1 MRISRL
7 KRVGSGVL
15 AAAIAAS
22 TYVGAALPA
31 SARTAGKDG
40 SAEMNEAYA
49 AHESLMPIGPS
60 FSSATILEWTPES
73 DPDARYSRASI
84 PLANRTGGF
93 IVNPKANPE
102 AKLMLCSLANSAHD
116 TTGAQGTDN
125 FMSWSFNYWQY
136 ADSFV
141 YWSGSEE
148 GIITCPTGE
157 FTDAAHAN
165 GVPVVATL
173 GFPWGT
179 GTGYVEEVRAFTQ
192 QAEDGSFPVADKLI
206 EVMEYYGFDGYF
218 FNQESFGCSAEDA
231 TKLNEMMKYMRKKCP
246 DILISWYDA
255 MVPSGGI
262 SHQDAV
268 NDQNKAWME
277 PDAEGNYC
285 VDEFFMNYNWYESEV
300 STTINTMNS
309 INRSPFDAYAGLDV
323 QQNGMNTGF
332 RDYML
337 LDANGKMKLSFA
349 LYCPNSTLGISASGE
364 EFHKNERTFY
374 VNKVS
379 DPRVETSDPTIAAN
393 SEWVGMSRFF
403 ADKTP
408 ITSAPFVT
416 NFNSGHGKGYW
427 VDGVLSRD
435 REWSYQSN
443 QDIMPTWTW
452 IIDSEGSKLSGDYDF
467 TDAYNGGNS
476 IKFAGSL
483 DAGKS
488 NDIMLYSTDVAV
500 TDGMNMSLT
509 YKNDDGKMKLV
520 AYYGDETTT
529 SYEDCTRVYYNLT
542 AGEADTWT
550 TTSVD
555 LSAQV
560 GKTLF
565 AIGMQVESDTDV
577 SDYQVNLGQ
586 LTITEQDRAE
596 LSGPSGI
603 TLDGILYHDAYDAEI
618 RLYWDE
624 VAGASSYEVYKV
636 NSDGTS
642 SLLMETPNTALYI
655 SSVARAAEEQD
666 VTLKVVSIN
675 KNGVRGE
682 GTTFTIDWLYGNEDS
697 EKYEPVE
704 FENFCL
710 GATVTDVSFE
720 NDAEPAAKALDGTAA
735 NGSKWCATNKDSGY
749 MAIDIGREVTVRRW
763 RVEHAEYGGES
774 KKMNTIDF
782 ALEYKNAEGQ
792 WVEAKRIRDNHLAL
806 TDVLL
811 DEPITAREWRLNIY
825 DAGSSAWGAIRI
837 YEWQMFDTDQLSQTE
852 STMAHFASARNNPG
866 ATDVF
871 TLEHVPVGE
880 TVKVYIKSGDTYT
893 EIGSKVAQASGNEK
907 LTTVTIEN
915 LDFATDKAG
924 RIYYTTTAPSCF
936 ESIKQSTAFDA
947 ETAEKS
953 APATEVSFEKY
964 SQPGSESSSQLDDI
978 FTTMTVNGLNAGD
991 VVYVYE
997 SGAETWSRM
1006 SQPVAVGE
1014 TSAVFERIRVPRAG
1028 GELTLQVKRAGKLIS
1043 DKYTVTTPAFA
1054 EPTANISLKALS
1066 TSGEVLSDV
1075 VYEIYDASGEYVKD
1089 VSTEEMAAVE
1099 FGTYTLKCKSVPEGY
1114 RVTNEQVMKI
1124 VRIEG
1129 YTYEVTVTIRSDSD
1143 VPTVT
1148 SVEVTPFRVTVK
1160 KGDTQ
1165 QFTASVTGEN
1175 DPGQDVIW
1183 KVENAVSAS
1192 TQISEDGI
1200 LTVGEDETAKTL
1212 TVIATSEIDE
1222 TKSGSATV
1230 TVAEKESE
1238 TENVSLGAE
1247 VIAYNGGAL
1256 GGAQGPE
1263 KLFDGDITSQDTGK
1277 WCVDGNDKWVAFDI
1291 GEARELTQLKM
1302 VHAGAAGETPAG
1314 KINTANY
1321 EFYVLDEEKISVDD
1335 LLAKTFEERTELLED
1350 NSYWKLI
1357 ASTTDNIND
1366 ITTNDLTGNSGRIFK
1381 INISRTDTTGWAQ
1394 CVRVYELELYS
1405 PVPLKSVLLSQDAD
1419 VLGVKTDK
1427 AVASEKAMYAFDG
1440 DYSTKW
1446 CDETPN
1452 WVVFDIGET
1461 ATPDRLKVVHAN
1473 GGDQPEGAQ
1482 FNTVAFALQVLDPA
1496 KISEAE
1502 FLAKTEAE
1510 QAVIM
1515 NDDAYWITIKSY
1527 SENALDVTDDPIET
1541 TYAARL
1547 YRFMVTDGDAHPTWK
1562 DTIRIYE
1569 IELYGIV
1576 GATVPSADKTAL
1588 NTLIAEVEALK
1599 EADYTTATWAA
1610 LTEKLDAAKTVAGK
1624 PDASQDAVD
1633 AAYDALLEA
1642 KEALVK
1648 RGDKTAL
1655 NTLIAEVEALKE
1667 ADYTTATWAVLI
1679 EKLNAA
1685 KAVAGEPDASQD
1697 AVDAAYDALFE
1708 AKEALVKR
1716 GDKTALNT
1724 LIAEVEALKEADYTT
1739 ATWAALI
1746 EKLDAAKAVA
1756 GEPDALQDTV
1766 DAAYDAL
1773 LEAKGALVASGDQS
1787 ALLGLLNTA
1796 KELDLSKYTEES
1808 GQAILAAIKAAE
1820 DVIAA
1825 RGTDEEIEA
1834 AYAELE
1840 KALTDAEL
1848 LPTEPEDPEVP
1859 TDPENPDT
1867 SDNVP
1872 LVLPIALLMTAA
1884 VTLIF
1889 KKRREVR

>member
-1 MRISRL
+1 MRISKL
-7 KRVGSGVL
+7 KRVGSGML

-22 TYVGAALPA
+22 AYVGAALPA
-31 SARTAGKDG
+31 SARTPGKDG

-93 IVNPKANPE
+93 VVNPKANPE

-173 GFPWGT
+173 GFPWGS
-179 GTGYVEEVRAFTQ
+179 GDGYVEEVRAFTQ
-192 QAEDGSFPVADKLI
+192 QAADGSFPVADKLL

-231 TKLNEMMKYMRKKCP
+231 SRLNAMMKYMRKKCP

-255 MVPSGGI
+255 MVPGGSI

-268 NDQNKAWME
+268 NEENKAWME

-300 STTINTMNS
+300 STTVNTMNS

-323 QQNGMNTGF
+323 QRYGMNTEF

-364 EFHKNERTFY
+364 DFHRNERIFY
-374 VNKVS
+374 VNKAS
-379 DPRVETSDPTIAAN
+379 DPRVEVSDPTISTN

-435 REWSYQSN
+435 KEWSYQSN

-476 IKFAGSL
+476 IKFSGAL
-483 DAGKS
+483 DANKA
-488 NDIMLYSTDVAV
+488 NEIMLYSTDVAV
-500 TDGMNMSLT
+500 ADGMKMSLT

-555 LSAQV
+555 LSAQA

-577 SDYQVNLGQ
+577 SNYQVNLGQ
-586 LTITEQDRAE
+586 LTITEQDRAA

-603 TLDGILYHDAYDAEI
+603 TLDDILYHNAYDAEI

-624 VAGASSYEVYKV
+624 TAGASSYEVYKV
-636 NSDGTS
+636 NGDGTS

-655 SSVARAAEEQD
+655 SSVSRAADEQD

-675 KNGVRGE
+675 KNGIRGE
-682 GTTFTIDWLYGNEDS
+682 GTAFTIDWLYGNEDS

-710 GATVTDVSFE
+710 GATVTAVSNE
-720 NDAEPAAKALDGTAA
+720 NNAEPAAKALDGTAA
-735 NGSKWCATNKDSGY
+735 NGSKWCASDMDSGY

-763 RVEHAEYGGES
+763 RVEHAEYGGEMPN
-774 KKMNTIDF
+774 MNTIDF
-782 ALEYKNAEGQ
+782 ALEYKNAEDN
-792 WVEAKRIRDNHLAL
+792 WVEVKRIQNNKLAL

-811 DEPITAREWRLNIY
+811 DEPVTAREWRLNIY

-866 ATDVF
+866 TTDVF

-915 LDFATDKAG
+915 LDFGTDKAG

-953 APATEVSFEKY
+953 APAKEVSFEKY

-1014 TSAVFERIRVPRAG
+1014 TSAVFERIRVPWAG

-1043 DKYTVTTPAFA
+1043 DKYTVNTPAFA
-1054 EPTANISLKALS
+1054 EPTANLSLKAFSMGGEALS
-1066 TSGEVLSDV
+1066 NV
-1075 VYEIYDASGEYVKD
+1075 VYGVYDESGTYVKD
-1089 VSTEEMAAVE
+1089 VSTEEMASVDL
-1099 FGTYTLKCKSVPEGY
+1099 GTYTLKCKSVPEGY
-1114 RVTNEQVMKI
+1114 RVSNEAVLKI
-1124 VRIEG
+1124 LRIENH
-1129 YTYEVTVTIRSDSD
+1129 TYEVTVTILSDSD
-1143 VPTVT
+1143 IPTV
-1148 SVEVTPFRVTVK
+1148 SKVEVTPLRATVK
-1160 KGDTQ
+1160 KGETQ
-1165 QFTASVTGEN
+1165 QFTAAVIGEN
-1175 DPGQDVIW
+1175 DPSQTVIW
-1183 KVENAVSAS
+1183 TVDGAVSPS
-1192 TQISEDGI
+1192 TRISAEGL
-1200 LTVGEDETAKTL
+1200 LTVGQNETAKTL
-1212 TVIATSEIDE
+1212 TVTATSEIDQ
-1222 TKSGSATV
+1222 TKSASATV
-1230 TVAEKESE
+1230 TVAAAQGE
-1238 TENVSLGAE
+1238 TENVALDAE
-1247 VIAYNGGAL
+1247 VIAYSGGAL

-1263 KLFDGDITSQDTGK
+1263 KLFDGDLTDPNTGK
-1277 WCVDGNDKWVAFDI
+1277 WCIDGNNQWVAFDI
-1291 GEARELTQLKM
+1291 GEARELTQLRM
-1302 VHAGAAGETPAG
+1302 VHAGAAGEEPAG

-1321 EFYVLDEEKISVDD
+1321 EFYVLNEEKISVEE
-1335 LLAKTFEERTELLED
+1335 LLAKTLEERTALLAY
-1350 NSYWKLI
+1350 NSYWERI
-1357 ASTTDNIND
+1357 ASTTDNMND
-1366 ITTNDLTGNSGRIFK
+1366 ITTNDLTGKSGRIFK

-1405 PVPLKSVLLSQDAD
+1405 PVPLKSVLLSQNAD
-1419 VLGVKTDK
+1419 ILGVKTDK

-1440 DYSTKW
+1440 SYSTKW

-1473 GGDQPEGAQ
+1473 GGDQPEGAE
-1482 FNTVAFALQVLDPA
+1482 FNTVAFALQMLDPA

-1510 QAVIM
+1510 QKVIM
-1515 NDDAYWITIKSY
+1515 DDDNYWITVNSY
-1527 SENALDVTDDPIET
+1527 KDNTLNVTDD
-1541 TYAARL
+1541 A
-1547 YRFMVTDGDAHPTWK
+1547 
-1562 DTIRIYE
+1562 
-1569 IELYGIV
+1569 
-1576 GATVPSADKTAL
+1576 
-1588 NTLIAEVEALK
+1588 
-1599 EADYTTATWAA
+1599 
-1610 LTEKLDAAKTVAGK
+1610 
-1624 PDASQDAVD
+1624 
-1633 AAYDALLEA
+1633 
-1642 KEALVK
+1642 
-1648 RGDKTAL
+1648 
-1655 NTLIAEVEALKE
+1655 
-1667 ADYTTATWAVLI
+1667 
-1679 EKLNAA
+1679 
-1685 KAVAGEPDASQD
+1685 
-1697 AVDAAYDALFE
+1697 
-1708 AKEALVKR
+1708 
-1716 GDKTALNT
+1716 
-1724 LIAEVEALKEADYTT
+1724 
-1739 ATWAALI
+1739 
-1746 EKLDAAKAVA
+1746 
-1756 GEPDALQDTV
+1756 
-1766 DAAYDAL
+1766 
-1773 LEAKGALVASGDQS
+1773 
-1787 ALLGLLNTA
+1787 
-1796 KELDLSKYTEES
+1796 
-1808 GQAILAAIKAAE
+1808 
-1820 DVIAA
+1820 
-1825 RGTDEEIEA
+1825 IEA
-1834 AYAELE
+1834 AYAVLE
-1840 KALTDAEL
+1840 KALADAEL
-1848 LPTEPEDPEVP
+1848 LPTDPGTPEEP

-1867 SDNVP
+1867 GDYAPVA
-1872 LVLPIALLMTAA
+1872 LPMAFLMAGAA
-1884 VTLIF
+1884 ILTF
-1889 KKRREVR
+1889 KKRRDAR